1 MARIG
6 DPRHRTCKNASSG
19 GFGASDNESTTP
31 IAVGLVDSDGVGYPD
46 IKPTVRKAVSAD
58 NNVYGVFVGYD
69 VGSGDV
75 TVATGGIQAFTKSA
89 ASAATDIGD
98 GISGDDTT
106 SAGQVTTGDNKGSG
120 VVVGRSGST
129 LWVDLD
135 ASSRGT
141 A

>member
-1 MARIG
+1 MAHIG

-19 GFGASDNESTTP
+19 GFAAADNRATTP

-46 IKPTVRKAVSAD
+46 IKPTVRKAVVAD
-58 NNVYGVFVGYD
+58 NNIYGVFVGYD

-89 ASAATDIGD
+89 ASADTDIGF

-106 SAGQVTTGDNKGSG
+106 NAGEVTTGTNKGSG
-120 VVVGRSGST
+120 VVVGRSGTT

-135 ASSRGT
+135 GNSRGT

>member
-1 MARIG
+1 MARVG

-19 GFGASDNESTTP
+19 GFALADNDSTSP

-46 IKPTVRKAVSAD
+46 IKPTVRKAVAAD
-58 NNVYGVFVGYD
+58 NNVYGVFVGFD
-69 VGSGDV
+69 QGTSEV
-75 TVATGGIQAFTKSA
+75 TVATGGIQAFVKSS

-98 GISGDDTT
+98 GISGDDTNN
-106 SAGQVTTGDNKGSG
+106 AGEVTTGDNKGSG
-120 VVVGRSGST
+120 VVVGRNGTT

-135 ASSRGT
+135 ASTRGT